1 MLTTPDHT
9 LPLGSEPETNREYRY
24 FKLIMN
30 IVFEDREYHYF
41 KLIMNIVMVEL
52 SRRAQHSLSLSHEH
66 KVSLEKVEGL
76 GLG

>member
-1 MLTTPDHT
+1 
-9 LPLGSEPETNREYRY
+9 
-24 FKLIMN
+24 MN
-30 IVFEDREYHYF
+30 IVMVDHEYHYF

-52 SRRAQHSLSLSHEH
+52 SRHSLSLSHEH